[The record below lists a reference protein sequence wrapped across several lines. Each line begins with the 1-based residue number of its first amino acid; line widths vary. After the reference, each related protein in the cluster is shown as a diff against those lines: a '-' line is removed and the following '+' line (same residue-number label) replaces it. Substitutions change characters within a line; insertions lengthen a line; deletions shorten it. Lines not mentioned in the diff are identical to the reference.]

1 MQQITLR
8 ASVVAILLLASA
20 RAADAQNALGG
31 GDALSRDTRHSDPRM
46 TSNQGV
52 LDANSRVGGLGENGA
67 RAKEDYFSRNLIVTG
82 DVAGGRGFRG
92 SVGYREQSEFT
103 GQTGS
108 DDNRSWRA
116 YSVYSSPYMAQAT
129 YNPLQASQ
137 AFGAIMYTR
146 TYSNASARDILTN
159 QQPLDARIAFD
170 RFTADSGKKMK
181 RMADIIN
188 PANARD
194 TSDRLNWR
202 VTQAI
207 SAASGREARREQGV
221 DDLLGNMGL
230 STYDRQRL
238 KQDILQGRTKRE
250 MVGDPLSQTSLL
262 PGDSLADTA
271 RLRPTLA
278 PEYSSIYESLRARAG
293 DRIPVPASEADR
305 AARAKQIEKELT
317 GDMDW
322 LRDQLMRSGS
332 ENRARGV
339 AGPRA
344 ENAPIDPSLARQLGT
359 DGQQPDA
366 TKQNGMEQGV
376 DGGQGAG
383 KGNGADQSNGADQGN
398 NGDSTKRDDGTGS
411 GRTRDSKNLD
421 GNATEQTDSVV
432 RDANGR
438 DRGGMTKAERDR
450 QPSVDDLAFIL
461 RHGRKLQSLVPEDSS
476 AIKDMMEL
484 GATSMTRGEFF
495 RAEERFASVLAVLP
509 NNAGAMAGVANAQM
523 GAGLSVS
530 AALTLRK
537 LFAMHPEMIDTHLGA
552 EILPP
557 ADRIEAALAA
567 ARERLSAANSPSAS
581 TELQSD
587 RFDFGL
593 VISYIG
599 FQTDRSEVIR
609 EGLDAMRQT
618 RPDDAMLGLLQRIW
632 LPVAADPTLPASP
645 SVR

>member
-52 LDANSRVGGLGENGA
+52 LDANSRVGGQGENGA

-146 TYSNASARDILTN
+146 TYANASARDILTN

-181 RMADIIN
+181 RMADIID

-293 DRIPVPASEADR
+293 DRVPVPASEADR
-305 AARAKQIEKELT
+305 AARAKEIERELT

-332 ENRARGV
+332 ENRPRGV

-359 DGQQPDA
+359 DGKQPDA
-366 TKQNGMEQGV
+366 TKQDGM
-376 DGGQGAG
+376 GQGTDAG
-383 KGNGADQSNGADQGN
+383 KGTDGTNGADQGN

-411 GRTRDSKNLD
+411 GRTRDGSKNID
-421 GNATEQTDSVV
+421 GNATEKTDSVV

-438 DRGGMTKAERDR
+438 DRGGMTKEERER

-484 GATSMTRGEFF
+484 GAMSMTRGEFF
-495 RAEERFASVLAVLP
+495 RAEERYASVLAVLP

-537 LFAMHPEMIDTHLGA
+537 LFAMHPEMIDTHLGT

-557 ADRIEAALAA
+557 TDRMEAALAA
-567 ARERLSAANSPSAS
+567 ARERLSAANAPNASA
-581 TELQSD
+581 ELQSD

-599 FQTDRSEVIR
+599 FQTDRSEIIR
-609 EGLDAMRQT
+609 EGLDAMRQA